1 MPPIPQH
8 TLRRR
13 AALHAITL
21 ALAATPAAFAQSATP
36 GTAAAAASTRDYDIP
51 GGALDEVLKRYGDA
65 AGVAVSADR
74 GLTAARSSA
83 GVKGRY
89 GVADGFAVALAGT
102 GLQALPRADGSFELR
117 DAGATP
123 AAVVVS
129 ATDAAAAGAV
139 APASGDQVLVSSQAF
154 SDSTVIVNRRQI
166 EEQQPRDTRET
177 LQNETGVAVG
187 GGGNAIAQ
195 KVYAREIEDTMLI
208 ITLDGVPQGGN
219 VFHHQGRVLIDP
231 AMMKRIEVDKGGTL
245 ASVGPGGLAGSV
257 RMTTKDARDLLL
269 PGRSFGALALG
280 GVESNDGWAAGAALF
295 GTAASDTVDYV
306 GYLQRRNTADYEDGH
321 GNVQSNT
328 AAEQISG
335 LAKGNWRIAPLH
347 QLSLSYLTL
356 QDEGVRYPRP
366 HMTGFPGSNTPMP
379 QKLDQSTWTAG
390 WRYDGEGKLPAAE
403 LVLFSDDVE
412 NKRTNGGNVPV
423 FGKPPGAT
431 FGEKLET
438 LGANLLLT
446 SMLGSTPLRYGL
458 NYQDREASAI
468 NPTRSGFQ
476 GNTSKETADVIGVFA
491 ETSLPFGGI
500 WTLDLGARYDWYGY
514 DDNHGQSYSSNG
526 LSPNA
531 NLTVKLAQPLA
542 LWAGISSTLR
552 GVGPKEIFMLDNG
565 PGPYIYRNAPDL
577 DPERANNY
585 ELGLLYDDGTWSLK
599 GSVFQM
605 VIDDYLGLV
614 FNAGPPAS
622 AIRENVGKVRSN
634 GFELGGGWR
643 SGPLR
648 IDLSVADAR
657 PKLNGYD
664 LGDGDFSLGT
674 TIGVTWLTAVR
685 YEIPEWNLVMG
696 WNGRFVQDVEYTP
709 AGATAPARKAGY
721 GVNDIYLSWL
731 PTGQDTVRVGFGV
744 RNLFNQFYYD
754 QASYGFSTDRGMF
767 LGYPDP
773 GRNVWVNV
781 AWRF

>member
-1 MPPIPQH
+1 M
-8 TLRRR
+8 
-13 AALHAITL
+13 ALS
-21 ALAATPAAFAQSATP
+21 LAATPLAFAQTDPTP
-36 GTAAAAASTRDYDIP
+36 SPSLMRHDIP
-51 GGALDEVLKRYGDA
+51 AGALDEVLKSYTSA
-65 AGVAVSADR
+65 AGVS
-74 GLTAARSSA
+74 LTADPRLT
-83 GVKGRY
+83 
-89 GVADGFAVALAGT
+89 VAKTSGGLRGNYALRDGFTVVLAGT
-102 GLQALPRADGSFELR
+102 GLQAVPRGQGQFELR
-117 DAGATP
+117 AGAASAP
-123 AAVVVS
+123 VVAAAEVKEP
-129 ATDAAAAGAV
+129 AAAGASDSQ
-139 APASGDQVLVSSQAF
+139 AVLISAQAF
-154 SDSTVIVNRRQI
+154 SDSTVTVTSKQI
-166 EEQQPRDTRET
+166 AEQAPRDTRET

-195 KVYAREIEDTMLI
+195 KVYVREIEDTLLNV
-208 ITLDGVPQGGN
+208 TLDGVPQGGN
-219 VFHHQGRVLIDP
+219 IFHHQGRVLIDP
-231 AMMKRIEVDKGGTL
+231 VMMKRIEVDKGGTL

-269 PGRSFGALALG
+269 PGQRFGALALG
-280 GVESNDGWAAGAALF
+280 GAESNDGWEAGGAAYGMSAD
-295 GTAASDTVDYV
+295 GTLDFV
-306 GYLQRRNTADYEDGH
+306 GYLKRRDTGDYEDGH

-328 AAEQISG
+328 AAQQISG
-335 LAKGNWRIAPLH
+335 LAKGSWRIAPLH
-347 QLSLSYLTL
+347 QVSLSYLGL
-356 QDEGVRYPRP
+356 GDEGVRYPRP
-366 HMTGFPGSNTPMP
+366 HMIGFPGSNTPMP

-390 WRYDGEGKLPAAE
+390 WRYDGEGQLPAAE
-403 LVLFSDDVE
+403 LVLFSDEVE

-438 LGANLLLT
+438 LGANLLLQ
-446 SMLGSTPLRYGL
+446 SMIGSTPLRYGL

-468 NPTRSGFQ
+468 NPTRTGFQ
-476 GNTSKETADVIGVFA
+476 GNTSKETADVIGLFA
-491 ETSLPFGGI
+491 ETSIPFGGI

-531 NLTVKLAQPLA
+531 NLTVKLAPPLA
-542 LWAGISSTLR
+542 LWAGVSSTLR

-577 DPERANNY
+577 EPERANNY
-585 ELGLLYDDGTWSLK
+585 ELGLLYDDGTWSFK

-605 VIDDYLGLV
+605 VIDDYLALV
-614 FNAGPPAS
+614 FNGGPPAS
-622 AIRENVGKVRSN
+622 AIRDNVGKVRSN
-634 GFELGGGWR
+634 GFEVGGGWR
-643 SGPLR
+643 NGPLR

-657 PKLNGYD
+657 PKLNGVD

-731 PTGQDTVRVGFGV
+731 PMGQDTVRVGFGV

-754 QASYGFSTDRGMF
+754 QASYGFSSDRGMF

>member
-1 MPPIPQH
+1 MKRHLTHRCPRH
-8 TLRRR
+8 R
-13 AALHAITL
+13 AALR
-21 ALAATPAAFAQSATP
+21 ALVLCLGATQAAFVQADLAPPSK
-36 GTAAAAASTRDYDIP
+36 RYDIP
-51 GGALDEVLKRYGDA
+51 AGALDEVLKRYALA
-65 AGVAVSADR
+65 AGVSLVADPR
-74 GLTAARSSA
+74 LTVAKGSA
-83 GVKGRY
+83 GLKGDY
-89 GVADGFAVALAGT
+89 KLGDGFAVVLAGT
-102 GLQALPRADGSFELR
+102 GLQAVPQAQGQFELR
-117 DAGATP
+117 TAAAP
-123 AAVVVS
+123 AAVV
-129 ATDAAAAGAV
+129 AAAEIREA
-139 APASGDQVLVSSQAF
+139 APANASGSQAVQISAQAF
-154 SDSTVIVNRRQI
+154 SDSTVTVNSRQI
-166 EEQQPRDTRET
+166 AEQAPRDTRET

-195 KVYAREIEDTMLI
+195 KVYVREIEDTLLNV
-208 ITLDGVPQGGN
+208 TLDGVPQGGN
-219 VFHHQGRVLIDP
+219 IFHHQGRVLIDP
-231 AMMKRIEVDKGGTL
+231 MMMKRIEVDKGGTL

-269 PGRSFGALALG
+269 PGQGFGAMALG
-280 GVESNDGWAAGAALF
+280 GAESNDGWEAGGAAYGMSAD
-295 GTAASDTVDYV
+295 GTLDFV
-306 GYLQRRNTADYEDGH
+306 GYLKRRDTADYEDGH
-321 GNVQSNT
+321 GNVQNNT
-328 AAEQISG
+328 AAQQISG
-335 LAKGNWRIAPLH
+335 LAKGSWRIAPLH
-347 QLSLSYLTL
+347 QLSLSYLGL

-366 HMTGFPGSNTPMP
+366 HMVGFPGSNTPMP

-390 WRYDGEGKLPAAE
+390 WRYDGEGQLPGAE
-403 LVLFSDDVE
+403 LVLFSDEVE
-412 NKRTNGGNVPV
+412 NKRSNGGNVPV

-438 LGANLLLT
+438 RGANLLLQ
-446 SMLGSTPLRYGL
+446 SMIGATPLRYGL

-468 NPTRSGFQ
+468 NPTRTGFQ
-476 GNTSKETADVIGVFA
+476 GNTSKETADVIGLFA

-514 DDNHGQSYSSNG
+514 DDNHGQSYSSSG

-531 NLTVKLAQPLA
+531 NLTVKLAPPLA
-542 LWAGISSTLR
+542 LWAGVSSTLR

-565 PGPYIYRNAPDL
+565 PGPNIYRNAANL
-577 DPERANNY
+577 EPERANNY
-585 ELGLLYDDGTWSLK
+585 ELGLLYDDGTWSFK

-605 VIDDYLGLV
+605 VIDDYLALV
-614 FNAGPPAS
+614 FNGGPPAS
-622 AIRENVGKVRSN
+622 AIRDNVGKVRSN

-648 IDLSVADAR
+648 IDLSVADAK

-674 TIGVTWLTAVR
+674 TIGVTWLTTVR

-731 PTGQDTVRVGFGV
+731 PMGQDTVRVGFGV

-754 QASYGFSTDRGMF
+754 QASYGFSADRGIF

>member
-1 MPPIPQH
+1 MKIRSKQYLGRHRAP
-8 TLRRR
+8 LRALALSL
-13 AALHAITL
+13 AALPT
-21 ALAATPAAFAQSATP
+21 AAWAQSPAAETSV
-36 GTAAAAASTRDYDIP
+36 RRYDIP
-51 GGALDEVLKRYGDA
+51 AGALDEVLQRYASA
-65 AGVAVSADR
+65 AGIRLSADPK
-74 GLTAARSSA
+74 LTAARSSQGLA
-83 GVKGRY
+83 GSY
-89 GVADGFAVALAGT
+89 GVEAGLSAVLVGT
-102 GLQALPRADGSFELR
+102 GLQVVAQAPQKFELVVQ
-117 DAGATP
+117 AATP
-123 AAVVVS
+123 PVV
-129 ATDAAAAGAV
+129 ATAGAAAGDSVQISA
-139 APASGDQVLVSSQAF
+139 QAF
-154 SDSTVIVNRRQI
+154 SDSTVTVTNKQI
-166 EEQQPRDTRET
+166 AEQAPRDTRET

-195 KVYAREIEDTMLI
+195 KVYVREIEDTLLNV
-208 ITLDGVPQGGN
+208 TLDGVPQGGN
-219 VFHHQGRVLIDP
+219 IFHHQGRVLIDP
-231 AMMKRIEVDKGGTL
+231 VMMKRIEVDKGGTL

-269 PGRSFGALALG
+269 PGQRFGALALG
-280 GVESNDGWAAGAALF
+280 GAESNDGWEAGGAAYGMSAD
-295 GTAASDTVDYV
+295 GTLDFV
-306 GYLQRRNTADYEDGH
+306 GYLKRRDTGDYEDGH

-328 AAEQISG
+328 AAQQISG
-335 LAKGNWRIAPLH
+335 LAKGSWRIAPLH
-347 QLSLSYLTL
+347 QLSLSYLGL
-356 QDEGVRYPRP
+356 GDEGVRYPRP
-366 HMTGFPGSNTPMP
+366 HMVGFPGSNTPMP

-390 WRYDGEGKLPAAE
+390 WRYDGEGQLPAAE
-403 LVLFSDDVE
+403 LVLFSDEVE
-412 NKRTNGGNVPV
+412 NKRSNGGNVPV
-423 FGKPPGAT
+423 FGKPPGTT

-438 LGANLLLT
+438 LGANLLLQ
-446 SMLGSTPLRYGL
+446 SMIGSTPLRYGV

-468 NPTRSGFQ
+468 NPTRTGFQ
-476 GNTSKETADVIGVFA
+476 GNTSKETADVVGLFA
-491 ETSLPFGGI
+491 ETSIPFGGI

-531 NLTVKLAQPLA
+531 NLTVKLAPPLA
-542 LWAGISSTLR
+542 LWAGVSSTLR

-565 PGPYIYRNAPDL
+565 PGPNIYRNAPNL
-577 DPERANNY
+577 EPERANNY
-585 ELGLLYDDGTWSLK
+585 ELGLLYDDGTWSFK

-605 VIDDYLGLV
+605 VIDDYLALV
-614 FNAGPPAS
+614 FNGGPPAS
-622 AIRENVGKVRSN
+622 AIRDNVGKVRSN
-634 GFELGGGWR
+634 GFEVGGGWR
-643 SGPLR
+643 NGPLR

-657 PKLNGYD
+657 PKLNGVD

-731 PTGQDTVRVGFGV
+731 PMGQDTVRVGFGV

-754 QASYGFSTDRGMF
+754 QASYGFSSDRGMF